1 MTGARTSDPQRSF
14 RPTPLPYRAVFEAVL
29 FDWGDTLM
37 QFVHDPKLLEAGHRA
52 GLEAIGRD
60 DLPAV
65 DDLGEHFRE
74 RYEPLFWVP
83 GTVEEI
89 EYPGLV
95 RQLLRD
101 FGVSVDDGELSRYL
115 EAEHAAWEPARRLAA
130 HTHALLESLRTRGL
144 KLALVSN
151 AFDPGWLLHRDLEQM
166 GLAER
171 LDFSVFS
178 SEVGV
183 RKPHP
188 AIFER
193 ALEAL
198 GVEPER
204 ALFVGDRLYEDVRG
218 AGELGM
224 TTVQA
229 LWFRADEHPD
239 GREPDHQAFT
249 QMDVLNIVR
258 RLGP

>member
-1 MTGARTSDPQRSF
+1 V
-14 RPTPLPYRAVFEAVL
+14 LEAVL

-37 QFVHDPKLLEAGHRA
+37 QFVYDPELVGAGHRA

-60 DLPAV
+60 ELPDVEALT
-65 DDLGEHFRE
+65 DHFRE

-89 EYPGLV
+89 EYPGFV
-95 RQLLRD
+95 RELLGD
-101 FGVSVDDGELSRYL
+101 FGVTVDQEELRRYL
-115 EAEHAAWEPARRLAA
+115 EAEHAAWGPARHLAA
-130 HTHALLESLRTRGL
+130 HAHALLDALHERGL

-166 GLAER
+166 GLAKR

-178 SEVGV
+178 SEVGL

-193 ALEAL
+193 ALGAL
-198 GVEPER
+198 EVEPQR

-218 AGELGM
+218 AGEVGM

-229 LWFRADEHPD
+229 LWFRADEHPG

-249 QMDVLNIVR
+249 QMDVLNLVR
-258 RLGP
+258 RLRG

>member
-1 MTGARTSDPQRSF
+1 V
-14 RPTPLPYRAVFEAVL
+14 LEAVL

-37 QFVHDPKLLEAGHRA
+37 HWAHDDALLDAGHRA
-52 GLEAIGRD
+52 GLEALGRD
-60 DLPAV
+60 DGLPEVEALSAHFV
-65 DDLGEHFRE
+65 EH
-74 RYEPLFWVP
+74 YAPLFWVP
-83 GTVEEI
+83 GSIEEI

-95 RQLLRD
+95 RGLLAD
-101 FGVSVDDGELSRYL
+101 FGIEVDDEELARFL
-115 EAEHAAWEPARRLAA
+115 EAEHSAWNPARRLGTT
-130 HTHALLESLRTRGL
+130 THALLDSLREQGL
-144 KLALVSN
+144 RLGLVSN

-178 SEVGV
+178 SEVGT
-183 RKPHP
+183 RKPHA

-198 GVEPER
+198 AVRPEN

-218 AGELGM
+218 AAELGM
-224 TTVQA
+224 KTVQA
-229 LWFRADEHPD
+229 LWFRADEHPE
-239 GREPDHQAFT
+239 GREPDFQAFT

-258 RLGP
+258 RLR